1 MTKTH
6 TPEISTAPAV
16 DPARVEAF
24 AGQLLGDF
32 AGAGTTA
39 MTVLGDRLGLFTAM
53 TGAGPVT
60 AGKLA
65 AATGLN
71 QRLVTEWLKTL
82 AVAGYL
88 TVDGDAF
95 ELPME
100 HALAL
105 SVVDS
110 PAYVIGGADIITG
123 YFQVLD
129 KVEHAFRTDGALPYA
144 DHTHHVFHGIER
156 FFRTAYVNHLA
167 QEWFP
172 AVPGLVAKLEA
183 GARVADVGCG
193 HGVATMLV
201 AATWPASTVT
211 GLDAHEPSIATA
223 RARAIEAGS
232 PANVTFRTADSA
244 ELTGPYDVV
253 VFFDSLHD
261 LGDPQAALRAA
272 YDALSDDGILVAV
285 EPWSAD
291 DFTTTIGNPV
301 ARANFAAS
309 TMLCTPGSL
318 SQPGAYGLGTQ
329 GGPARRLELFAEA
342 GFADPIVAADT
353 GFNLVLSAVKK
364 A

>member
-1 MTKTH
+1 MTNTS
-6 TPEISTAPAV
+6 EI
-16 DPARVEAF
+16 DIARVEAF

-39 MTVLGDRLGLFTAM
+39 LTVLGDRLGLFRAM

-65 AATGLN
+65 ATTGLN
-71 QRLVTEWLKTL
+71 PRLVTEWLKTL

-110 PAYVIGGADIITG
+110 PAYVIGGADVITG

-129 KVEHAFRTDGALPYA
+129 KVEHAFRTDGGLPYA
-144 DHTHHVFHGIER
+144 EHTDHVFHGIER
-156 FFRTAYVNHLA
+156 FFRTSYVNHLA
-167 QEWFP
+167 QTWFP
-172 AVPGLVAKLEA
+172 AVPGLVAKLEG

-201 AATWPASTVT
+201 GATWPASTVI
-211 GLDAHEPSIATA
+211 GIDAHEPSVATA

-232 PANVTFRTADSA
+232 PANVSFRTGDSA
-244 ELTGPYDVV
+244 GLTGPYDVV

-272 YDALSDDGILVAV
+272 YDALTDGGILVAV

-329 GGPARRLELFAEA
+329 GGPARRLALFAEA

-353 GFNLVLSAVKK
+353 GFNLVLSATKK